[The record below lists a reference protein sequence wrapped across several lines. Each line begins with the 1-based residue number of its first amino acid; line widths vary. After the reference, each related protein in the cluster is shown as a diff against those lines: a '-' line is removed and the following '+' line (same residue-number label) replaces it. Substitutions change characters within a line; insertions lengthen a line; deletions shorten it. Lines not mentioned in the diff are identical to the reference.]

1 MAGAVNGVG
10 AISAGMAAAP
20 PGLSQTP
27 SRAQA
32 SQRALLL
39 GAALAGFLAV
49 TWLVGWRQ
57 GLLWCIGL
65 GYGAALSAAAFGFTT
80 GWRVWITQRDP
91 VGLWA
96 QFAGIAVAMLIS
108 VPLLATHPE
117 LEGAD
122 GPLSISLLVGAF
134 VFGVAM
140 QVADGCGS
148 GTLYKAGLGHPVSLA
163 VLPAFVFGSFFG
175 AAQLPAW
182 LALGALPPVNLV
194 QVLGTGWTLVVQ
206 LGALALLAALLWRFS
221 AQRADRVRRATVDTA
236 RAVAASAWRGAATSP
251 QASQH
256 EPPQEP
262 PRSRWQGRAV
272 WVAAIALG
280 LLAAANLVVAGQ
292 PWGIVYGLGLWG
304 AKIVQALGFDLSH
317 NAFWGL
323 PVQQAQLHASVLAD
337 NTSVTD
343 LGLLFGALIAASW
356 RGKACPRVK
365 LPWRAWVA
373 SVLAGLVLGYS
384 SRLAFGCN
392 VGAYFSGI
400 ATGSLHGWIWFACAF
415 AGSMLG
421 VRLRGRLGIAG

>member
-1 MAGAVNGVG
+1 MAGALNDPG
-10 AISAGMAAAP
+10 AITGGITVAATSRSQAH
-20 PGLSQTP
+20 PGVRT
-27 SRAQA
+27 SRPV
-32 SQRALLL
+32 LLI

-57 GLLWCIGL
+57 GLLWCIGV
-65 GYGAALSAAAFGFTT
+65 GYGVALSAAAFGFTT

-91 VGLWA
+91 KGLWA
-96 QFAGIAVAMLIS
+96 QFVGIAVAMLIS

-134 VFGVAM
+134 VFGAAM

-194 QVLGTGWTLVVQ
+194 QVLGAKWTLVLQ

-221 AQRADRVRRATVDTA
+221 AMRAYRLRRAATGA
-236 RAVAASAWRGAATSP
+236 AVAAADPSERDSAVPLQG
-251 QASQH
+251 
-256 EPPQEP
+256 PPQ
-262 PRSRWQGRAV
+262 SRWQGKAV
-272 WVAAIALG
+272 WIAAIALG

-343 LGLLFGALIAASW
+343 IGLLLGALIAASW
-356 RGKACPRVK
+356 KGNACPRVK

-373 SVLAGLVLGYS
+373 SVLAGWVLGYS

-415 AGSMLG
+415 LGSVLG